1 MDCRRDKWLHFFSFV
16 LSPVRSTTVVIM
28 QFKFLRP
35 EDWIFSALVYDQLQ
49 FLNLK
54 SYIEKKK
61 QLPAHKLPL
70 LECLQIVD
78 EKAFY
83 FVILLK
89 YALQAPSRLTVN
101 FQNLSTNVSSHRVS
115 WILLLKPCLKF
126 LETKVQTVKLTIS
139 VSRCD
144 SVKALANCRIADGGL
159 LPWQTRVW

>member
-1 MDCRRDKWLHFFSFV
+1 MFYEKIRLDCRRDKWLHFFSLV

-35 EDWIFSALVYDQLQ
+35 EDWIFFCVSLWPIAVPKFKELHG
-49 FLNLK
+49 
-54 SYIEKKK
+54 KK

-89 YALQAPSRLTVN
+89 YAQAPPRLTVN
-101 FQNLSTNVSSHRVS
+101 FQNLSTNVCSHRAC
-115 WILLLKPCLKF
+115 WIFLLKPCLKF
-126 LETKVQTVKLTIS
+126 LETKVQTVTLTIS
-139 VSRCD
+139 VLGVIVLKRWLT
-144 SVKALANCRIADGGL
+144 V
-159 LPWQTRVW
+159 V

>member
-1 MDCRRDKWLHFFSFV
+1 
-16 LSPVRSTTVVIM
+16 M

-49 FLNLK
+49 FSNLK
-54 SYIEKKK
+54 SYTEKK

-89 YALQAPSRLTVN
+89 YTQAPSRLTVN
-101 FQNLSTNVSSHRVS
+101 F
-115 WILLLKPCLKF
+115 
-126 LETKVQTVKLTIS
+126 
-139 VSRCD
+139 
-144 SVKALANCRIADGGL
+144 
-159 LPWQTRVW
+159 

>member
-1 MDCRRDKWLHFFSFV
+1 M
-16 LSPVRSTTVVIM
+16 
-28 QFKFLRP
+28 RP
-35 EDWIFSALVYDQLQ
+35 EDWIFSALVCDQLQ

-54 SYIEKKK
+54 SYAEKK

-89 YALQAPSRLTVN
+89 YAQAPSRLTVN
-101 FQNLSTNVSSHRVS
+101 FQNLSTNVCSHRVC

-126 LETKVQTVKLTIS
+126 LETKVQTVTLTIS

-159 LPWQTRVW
+159 LRWQTRV

>member
-78 EKAFY
+78 EKPFY

-89 YALQAPSRLTVN
+89 YAQAPSRLTVN
-101 FQNLSTNVSSHRVS
+101 FQSLSPNVSSHRVC
-115 WILLLKPCLKF
+115 WILLHKPCLNF
-126 LETKVQTVKLTIS
+126 LETKVQTVTLTIS
-139 VSRCD
+139 VS
-144 SVKALANCRIADGGL
+144 V
-159 LPWQTRVW
+159 V